1 MINNTVQELM
11 ERLKQRT
18 LQYAQEHGVVLG
30 NNGFIQC
37 LFPDHDDHDPSMH
50 YWEEN
55 NIFFCFG
62 CLDENEDIF
71 TYEKGYLPI
80 KDVEVGMTTI
90 GLNGQQNRILHK
102 QKLDGTNKKMFGI
115 KTGAGS
121 YLTKVTEEHKHFVI
135 NYKYLDVHRDGIKYI
150 KNYDNRIPRIEFRKK
165 ELEVKTTNELQR
177 GDYLFIPKTKIY
189 YDGILYNDW
198 KKITNKGIKP
208 KIIEK
213 IELNED
219 LCWLFG
225 IYLAEGSLYRGGVR
239 WTLGG
244 DYEWQALKIKKVLED
259 NLGLKSTIIDR
270 RKNKNIFEVT
280 CSCTDFNN
288 FIKKYF
294 GERCDEKFI
303 HPYFLHIDY
312 KLQQAILDGLYD
324 GDGTQEL
331 NRKTTLCLANKNII
345 NAAKII
351 CVNNNISF
359 AYSETPSRTGNDG
372 ILRKPIYT
380 LCFRMKETGRFIYDK
395 LDNGQE
401 GAFILIEEIKE
412 LESSPIVYD
421 LTTDD
426 NSFLTKNFI
435 THNCGRMADI
445 YTLANIF
452 EGKPLAG
459 PDFIEENVFYLAEK
473 YGEPYEH
480 LRKSMTP
487 EELKRQ
493 SYFRTM
499 KLFSDYVTAHKNN
512 QYLLDR
518 KISEDTAKRLNI
530 GGVQDYN
537 DCINY
542 LIKAGCQKEII
553 NEIGILQY
561 KVNADQLIFIIKDEF
576 GRPVSFVSRNM
587 KFIKGESKFPKYNNG
602 TETMIFNKSKIFYCW
617 SDIKNKYNSLETL
630 VIVEGYID
638 AVTAYE
644 KGYTNIVALGSASF
658 TDEHIRIIERD
669 NRIKN
674 VAIALDNDA
683 TGKSRMNSMITRLK
697 NNKTTKDYKFA
708 VYKEDGKDI
717 DEILNSI
724 GHKVPL
730 TDIWDFL
737 TMFDFELKNLKDS
750 LGENVDESAL
760 FDRFVG
766 IISKTESPKQREEQA
781 RSLAKYLTQYSYK
794 TILDEVEYI
803 TSEEKIRYKEEVEVL
818 SKRAFMDI
826 SKTPEYTLEIIDTL
840 KEDIVEINK
849 KYDKVEK
856 NIFERGLENLNKFD
870 KEKMNSDLYQI
881 EFGIPALD
889 DLALMPGHSVVVAA
903 HANTGKSSYFQ
914 ALSKNIALNTNNGV
928 VFYISTDDAA
938 EKIYDNLTAQ
948 ITGLPRDY
956 CENPFFHRQW
966 GLNSK
971 NPKKEEHYKKY
982 LEGRK
987 VLEQL
992 IENKRLIVLDVKDK
1006 VDNWNGLKKMIQ
1018 QACNYKIMEKMYKIM
1033 IIDSVNKIQVDGI
1046 TNENETAA
1054 FLSANIKKL
1063 SERNKILSF
1072 LNFEINKMKNNAK
1085 MSQFNLSGSR
1095 RMFYDCNV
1103 LIFLYNPTR
1112 NLQEYEGTEEETKL
1126 KWYMKM
1132 PNGQDFKQ
1140 PLLFGIQ
1147 EKSKCGNN
1155 VMNARPYF
1163 YKLNEFTS
1171 ELTPI
1176 NPSSQE
1182 HNQYEKIWMNEWR
1195 DKYVHF

>member
-1 MINNTVQELM
+1 MINNTIQELM

-55 NIFFCFG
+55 NLFFCFG
-62 CLDENEDIF
+62 C
-71 TYEKGYLPI
+71 
-80 KDVEVGMTTI
+80 
-90 GLNGQQNRILHK
+90 
-102 QKLDGTNKKMFGI
+102 QK
-115 KTGAGS
+115 S
-121 YLTKVTEEHKHFVI
+121 
-135 NYKYLDVHRDGIKYI
+135 
-150 KNYDNRIPRIEFRKK
+150 
-165 ELEVKTTNELQR
+165 
-177 GDYLFIPKTKIY
+177 
-189 YDGILYNDW
+189 
-198 KKITNKGIKP
+198 
-208 KIIEK
+208 
-213 IELNED
+213 
-219 LCWLFG
+219 
-225 IYLAEGSLYRGGVR
+225 
-239 WTLGG
+239 
-244 DYEWQALKIKKVLED
+244 
-259 NLGLKSTIIDR
+259 
-270 RKNKNIFEVT
+270 
-280 CSCTDFNN
+280 
-288 FIKKYF
+288 
-294 GERCDEKFI
+294 
-303 HPYFLHIDY
+303 
-312 KLQQAILDGLYD
+312 
-324 GDGTQEL
+324 
-331 NRKTTLCLANKNII
+331 
-345 NAAKII
+345 
-351 CVNNNISF
+351 
-359 AYSETPSRTGNDG
+359 
-372 ILRKPIYT
+372 
-380 LCFRMKETGRFIYDK
+380 
-395 LDNGQE
+395 
-401 GAFILIEEIKE
+401 
-412 LESSPIVYD
+412 
-421 LTTDD
+421 
-426 NSFLTKNFI
+426 
-435 THNCGRMADI
+435 ADI
-445 YTLANIF
+445 YTLAHLF
-452 EGKPLAG
+452 ENKPLAG

-487 EELKRQ
+487 EEMKRQ

-512 QYLLDR
+512 QYLLER

-542 LIKAGCQKEII
+542 LLKAGCQKEII
-553 NEIGILQY
+553 DEIGILQY

-587 KFIKGESKFPKYNNG
+587 KFVKGESKFPKYNNG

-630 VIVEGYID
+630 VVVEGYVD

-644 KGYTNIVALGSASF
+644 KGYSNIVALGSASF

-674 VAIALDNDA
+674 VAIALDNDV
-683 TGKSRMNSMITRLK
+683 TGKSRMNSMISRLK

-708 VYKEDGKDI
+708 VYKEEGKDI

-781 RSLAKYLTQYSYK
+781 RSLAKYLTKYSYK

-840 KEDIVEINK
+840 KEDITELNK

-856 NIFERGLENLNKFD
+856 NIFEKGLENLNKFD

-889 DLALMPGHSVVVAA
+889 DLALMPGHSVVLAA

-914 ALSKNIALNTNNGV
+914 ALAKNIALNTNNGV

-987 VLEQL
+987 KIEQL

-1018 QACNYKIMEKMYKIM
+1018 QACNYKVMEKMYKVM

-1112 NLQEYEGTEEETKL
+1112 NLQEYEGTEEETRL

-1176 NPSSQE
+1176 DPSSQE